1 MEIMVLAGSPLDFPS
16 WHPDLKL
23 NRYNRVMKWHDEYL
37 PSLYQ
42 DKKVTHSW
50 GSHEILSRF
59 DPTTSLGILSCV
71 YDVESLEEFD
81 TLMAKNPLRDI
92 SRFTT
97 LPLCSLFEDQRS
109 DYERT
114 ERSLRHLMTD
124 KNAVQERE
132 IENRR
137 ALYSGPPEFVGET
150 TLTDNPPNTPNEL
163 SEASFPNDELRI
175 LLVAC
180 NPNNLI
186 ESWDDLRKQVLY
198 EKVNW
203 WFDYMALMIKDRRV
217 SHGWGTHDFCNIEGM
232 SVNSK
237 GAVHVLTAKDFE
249 DFHIFY
255 NLDPLREW
263 ARFHTVLLNP
273 IGKQRKLD
281 KLRLDSAQDFLK

>member
-16 WHPDLKL
+16 WNFASKL
-23 NRYNRVMKWHDEYL
+23 DRYKRVMQWHDEYL
-37 PSLYQ
+37 PKMYE
-42 DKKVTHSW
+42 KEKVTHSW

-71 YDVESLEEFD
+71 YEVETLEEFD
-81 TLMAKNPLRDI
+81 HLMANNPLRDI
-92 SRFTT
+92 SQFTT
-97 LPLCSLFEDQRS
+97 LPLCTLFEDKRS

-114 ERSLRHLMTD
+114 DRSLNLLMSN
-124 KNAVQERE
+124 KNAAQARV
-132 IENRR
+132 IEDARS
-137 ALYSGPPEFVGET
+137 LYSGPPDFVGKNE
-150 TLTDNPPNTPNEL
+150 LVDNPPNLPNSL
-163 SEASFPNDELRI
+163 SEDQFPNDELRI
-175 LLVAC
+175 MLVAS

-186 ESWDDLRKQVLY
+186 ESWDDLRKQILY

-203 WFDYMALMIKDRRV
+203 WFDYMAKMIQDERV
-217 SHGWGTHDFCNIEGM
+217 SHGWGTHDFCNIAAP

-263 ARFHTVLLNP
+263 ARFHTVILNP
-273 IGKQRKLD
+273 IQKQRGLD
-281 KLRLDSAQDFLK
+281 LARLEQAKRNYG